1 MYSLIGLEYYTPEPW
16 NIPFPLRLERLL
28 KADQLGL
35 NNVVYLYEMADTS
48 TFRYRAYNMCQILG
62 NSISWYG
69 SFFFR
74 NELEN
79 LKKYLAC
86 IDEIIII
93 RYRWDF
99 ELDDFIKG
107 AKAKN
112 IPLLFDVDDL
122 IYDSKYVPLVTN
134 TLAVNMSTKEDYDYW
149 FTYTGRIR
157 QTALLCDGL
166 ITTNQF
172 IKGILESD
180 LKKPCYVMP
189 NFFNREQA
197 EASEY
202 LCSQKHNLI
211 NKKEQFTLGYFSGT
225 PSHINDFLTV
235 APELYELL
243 KECNQLVLKIVGFMD
258 LPCYMKEFADNGK
271 IQLVPLQNFIDLQK
285 EIAEVDI
292 NLIPL
297 QKNKFTNCKSE
308 LKYFEAGIV
317 ETISCATPTYV
328 YQENIKSGYN
338 GFLCNQGQWYT
349 TIKEMYDHGIR
360 QDIVKNAKEKSY
372 SDFFYLSQREK
383 LEKILDEVKN
393 I

>member
-1 MYSLIGLEYYTPEPW
+1 MYSLTGLEYYTAESW

-28 KADQLGL
+28 KANQLGL

-48 TFRYRAYNMCQILG
+48 TFRYRAYNMCQILE
-62 NSISWYG
+62 NSIFWYG

-74 NELEN
+74 NELEY
-79 LKKYLAC
+79 LKKYLPC
-86 IDEIIII
+86 INAIVII

-99 ELDDFIKG
+99 ELDDFLKG
-107 AKAKN
+107 VKAKN

-157 QTALLCDGL
+157 QTALSCDGL

-172 IKGILESD
+172 IKKILESD
-180 LKKPCYVMP
+180 LKKPCYIMP

-202 LCSQKHNLI
+202 LCAQKHNLI

-225 PSHINDFLTV
+225 PSHINDFLVV

-258 LPCYMKEFADNGK
+258 LPYYMNEFVDNGK

-338 GFLCNQGQWYT
+338 GFLCDQGQWYA
-349 TIKEMYDHGIR
+349 TIKEMYHNGIR
-360 QDIVKNAKEKSY
+360 QDMVNYAKEQSY
-372 SDFFYLSQREK
+372 NDFHYLSHRK
-383 LEKILDEVKN
+383 NLEKILDEVKK
-393 I
+393 